1 MTAKMPT
8 RKTQAAQASATR
20 PPFDPKPIGRFI
32 ISDEILNQD
41 VGSDNGFLG
50 LMQDRL
56 PLELVARIYELIGA
70 PSFQIAFAL
79 SCKTAARIAR
89 FIPLNPWRNLQ
100 DKRQLLLLLGKN
112 CKSLRFCTACY
123 LLQPRGKGHWNTSF
137 PAKCP
142 GCACT
147 AVRAVYGDYRKG
159 CQSVWMREDYENLL
173 DGHKGNYHPSA
184 LYRIQRP

>member
-1 MTAKMPT
+1 MPT
-8 RKTQAAQASATR
+8 RETQAAQASTTR
-20 PPFDPKPIGRFI
+20 PPFDPKPIRRLI

-56 PLELVARIYELIGA
+56 PLELVARIYELIET

-79 SCKTAARIAR
+79 SCKTAAWIT
-89 FIPLNPWRNLQ
+89 
-100 DKRQLLLLLGKN
+100 RQLLLLLEKN
-112 CKSLRFCTACY
+112 WKSLRFCTVCY
-123 LLQPRGKGHWNTSF
+123 LLQPRGKGHWHISF

-147 AVRAVYGDYRKG
+147 AVRATGMKNISCFQTAVELSHSPFLRGVL
-159 CQSVWMREDYENLL
+159 S
-173 DGHKGNYHPSA
+173 
-184 LYRIQRP
+184 

>member
-1 MTAKMPT
+1 MPT

-100 DKRQLLLLLGKN
+100 DKRQLLLLLEKN
-112 CKSLRFCTACY
+112 WKSLRFCTACY

-173 DGHKGNYHPSA
+173 A
-184 LYRIQRP
+184 LATFGLVQYFNHLKRIAHHF